1 MHLELE
7 CWFLNGSLGN
17 RSIGVSNFDVELLQ
31 KLVKIAKIKPAVN
44 QVRAYIVIIGAI
56 GLHGAQILFHPY
68 NYAQNKELLEYSAK
82 HGIITEAYSSLA

>member
-1 MHLELE
+1 M
-7 CWFLNGSLGN
+7 
-17 RSIGVSNFDVELLQ
+17 ELLQ

-44 QVRAYIVIIGAI
+44 QVRVHIAIIGAI
-56 GLHGAQILFHPY
+56 GLNGAQILFHPY